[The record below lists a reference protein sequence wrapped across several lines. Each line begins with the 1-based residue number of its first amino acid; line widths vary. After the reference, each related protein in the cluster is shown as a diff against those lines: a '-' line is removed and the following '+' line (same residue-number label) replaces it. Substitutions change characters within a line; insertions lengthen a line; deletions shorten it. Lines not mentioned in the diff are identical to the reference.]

1 MCMLAPTAHSFPF
14 QSHYMESGNETNI
27 LLVSSHSL
35 TVAGITCAYRCSAPV
50 WYHGQHRP
58 QLRTSTWC
66 YVICSPGGRGN
77 ILHGLREQYL
87 HEVMFPTLPSN
98 SLHSPLA
105 LSFLLL
111 SLPYTLPSHSSL
123 PFLPF
128 SPPFSLPI
136 LSPLSLYPLLSL
148 SLLSPHSLPPL
159 SLFSPFSLPP
169 LPILTFPSPSSLPL
183 LPLPFLPLFP
193 LVSPSSPFLS
203 PNFLLL
209 YISPLT
215 LSRTFSLSMEYC
227 WSFQVSVPTNLC
239 SRLFGRSHSTYPV
252 QIQSRGCPINHNR
265 RCTRSGC
272 LVFSYR

>member
-14 QSHYMESGNETNI
+14 QSHYMESGNETSI

-35 TVAGITCAYRCSAPV
+35 TVAGITCTYRCSAPV

-87 HEVMFPTLPSN
+87 HEVMFPILPSN

-111 SLPYTLPSHSSL
+111 SLPYTLPSHTSP

-148 SLLSPHSLPPL
+148 FLLSPCSHLSHSLL
-159 SLFSPFSLPP
+159 SLFSPFPLPP
-169 LPILTFPSPSSLPL
+169 LSHFSPSLFFLSSPLSLPL
-183 LPLPFLPLFP
+183 LH
-193 LVSPSSPFLS
+193 S
-203 PNFLLL
+203 FLL
-209 YISPLT
+209 ISPCSIFLH
-215 LSRTFSLSMEYC
+215 LPSVGPSHCRWSIVAHSR
-227 WSFQVSVPTNLC
+227 
-239 SRLFGRSHSTYPV
+239 
-252 QIQSRGCPINHNR
+252 
-265 RCTRSGC
+265 
-272 LVFSYR
+272 